1 MSQHLPWFKCVNKL
15 YGNLMENKWIVY
27 IFYFQF
33 TSEFKLIWSDWKLGI
48 LSRNRRGR
56 ELHYK
61 CCGFL
66 AKVESSTT
74 FNVPVNFWKNFVQV
88 FWFFG
93 TYANFDI
100 VKPHQMHPCCSPA
113 LLLHNSD
120 ICLCYLSHCNYQST
134 VLPITITMSHYNRCF
149 HSLCFLNYIV
159 FLWIYIW
166 QFDTFLLSIRIS
178 TTRSQKVPNP

>member
-1 MSQHLPWFKCVNKL
+1 MRKSNCHRKCKMQYMHVPTPVLIQKCK
-15 YGNLMENKWIVY
+15 YVSFMETWIVK
-27 IFYFQF
+27 IFYFIF
-33 TSEFKLIWSDWKLGI
+33 TSEFKLNWSDWKLGI

-66 AKVESSTT
+66 AKVESSTR

-88 FWFFG
+88 LWFFG

-100 VKPHQMHPCCSPA
+100 VKAHQMHPCCSPA

-120 ICLCYLSHCNYQST
+120 ICLCYLSHCNYHRT
-134 VLPITITMSHYNRCF
+134 ALPITITMPMSHYRRWF
-149 HSLCFLNYIV
+149 HSLCFSNNI
-159 FLWIYIW
+159 
-166 QFDTFLLSIRIS
+166 
-178 TTRSQKVPNP
+178 